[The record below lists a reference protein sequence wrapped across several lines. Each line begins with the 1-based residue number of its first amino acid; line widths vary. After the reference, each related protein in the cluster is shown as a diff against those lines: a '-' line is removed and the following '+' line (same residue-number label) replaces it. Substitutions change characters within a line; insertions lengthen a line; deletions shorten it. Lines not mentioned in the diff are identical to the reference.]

1 MVETKTEERLTR
13 LETQM
18 EMVISELRELRA
30 DMRGIR
36 SGQRWIIGT
45 QITMFVVLGGL
56 IFQAIAKMQ

>member
-18 EMVISELRELRA
+18 EMVISELRA